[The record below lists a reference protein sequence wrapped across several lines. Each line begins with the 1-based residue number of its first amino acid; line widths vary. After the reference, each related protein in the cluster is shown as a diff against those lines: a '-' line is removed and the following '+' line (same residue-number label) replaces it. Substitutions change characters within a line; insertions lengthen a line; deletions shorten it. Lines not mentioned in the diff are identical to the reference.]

1 MLKSVFLIV
10 PLLTLIVGYTVQAQA
25 IPNLSVSDRQRLS
38 RDLIPSSSQD
48 FFNQG
53 RNQLEQEIR
62 LLERR
67 FATKNE
73 PELKIDPAVQN
84 RGEQQRFRSIQ
95 FMQQGISQLT
105 EKLKESLR

>member
-1 MLKSVFLIV
+1 MFRSVFLII
-10 PLLTLIVGYTVQAQA
+10 PLFTLIASSTVQAQA

-53 RNQLEQEIR
+53 RNQLEREIR

-67 FATKNE
+67 STTRKE
-73 PELKIDPAVQN
+73 DLLKIDPTL
-84 RGEQQRFRSIQ
+84 REQKIQGQRSEQSIIPA
-95 FMQQGISQLT
+95 ISH
-105 EKLKESLR
+105 KHR